1 MLMFGSSA
9 EMVTEKV
16 GIKVGA
22 TLTDIHTVKVH
33 RLLPQPLAGSFSS
46 DF

>member
-22 TLTDIHTVKVH
+22 TLTDIH
-33 RLLPQPLAGSFSS
+33 RLLPQPFAGSFSS